1 MMKVN
6 RLKQKTLTLGVVF
19 FLLIT
24 SCTKKDIIPD
34 YSYFVSKELAV
45 SYKKDYITSLINIV
59 AGSIPEVSNLTTKI
73 ASDINVYSVVY
84 KTTVDG
90 KQIEASGLV
99 CVPVTPGN
107 YPVLSFQNGTN
118 TVNAY
123 APTRFAIDYS
133 YQMIEIIASMGY
145 IVVIADYPGFGES
158 SQIPHPYLVKE
169 PTVQSLVDLLYTVK
183 ELAIS
188 ELPDITIKN
197 EYYLL
202 GYSQGGWAT
211 LALHKALEIDYS
223 NDFNLKGSVCGAGP
237 YNITLLMQGMLE
249 ATNYPMPVYLGYI
262 VNAYSY
268 YKQFT
273 NPVSEIFNE
282 PYASRLNTLYTGSL
296 TFDQINSQLT
306 TSVKDLLNPDFLS
319 GFTASTKYST
329 VRNALIN
336 NSISAWHSYKPLLL
350 IHGGSDTS
358 VNPITTENMY
368 NAMIQAGTS
377 GDICTKIILPGL
389 DHGEGLVPSMIKG
402 IVFLTDLNT
411 SK

>member
-6 RLKQKTLTLGVVF
+6 RLKQKTLTLGVVL

-45 SYKKDYITSLINIV
+45 SYTKDYITSLINNV
-59 AGSIPEVSNLTTKI
+59 SGSIPEISNLTTKI
-73 ASDINVYSVVY
+73 TSDINVYSVVY

-99 CVPVTPGN
+99 CVPVAPGN

-123 APTRFAIDYS
+123 APSQFPIDYS
-133 YQMIEIIASMGY
+133 YQMVEIIASMGY

-188 ELPDITIKN
+188 ELPGITVKN

-273 NPVSEIFNE
+273 NHVSEIFNE

-319 GFTASTKYST
+319 GFTSSSKYST
-329 VRNALIN
+329 VRDALIN

-358 VNPITTENMY
+358 VNPVTTENMY

-389 DHGEGLVPSMIKG
+389 DHGEGVVPGMIKG
-402 IVFLTDLNT
+402 IIFLTDLNT